1 MSSSLILHP
10 MNLLVLQNELEIYSL
25 NSQLFS
31 DKINKRSNFKL
42 ISSKHLIDI
51 STVMNII
58 IRSFLFLM
66 FRSTLMRNLL
76 LENRETMEG
85 LIESS

>member
-1 MSSSLILHP
+1 
-10 MNLLVLQNELEIYSL
+10 MNLLVFQNELEIYSL

-31 DKINKRSNFKL
+31 DKINKYSNFKL
-42 ISSKHLIDI
+42 ISSKYLIDI

-58 IRSFLFLM
+58 IRSFLFPM

>member
-1 MSSSLILHP
+1 

-31 DKINKRSNFKL
+31 DKVNKRSNFKL

-51 STVMNII
+51 ST
-58 IRSFLFLM
+58 
-66 FRSTLMRNLL
+66 
-76 LENRETMEG
+76 
-85 LIESS
+85 

>member
-1 MSSSLILHP
+1 
-10 MNLLVLQNELEIYSL
+10 MNLLVFQNELEIYSL

-42 ISSKHLIDI
+42 ISSKYLIDI

-58 IRSFLFLM
+58 IRSFLFPM
-66 FRSTLMRNLL
+66 FRSTLMCNLL
-76 LENRETMEG
+76 FENRETMEG

>member
-1 MSSSLILHP
+1 

-31 DKINKRSNFKL
+31 DKVNKRSNFKL

-58 IRSFLFLM
+58 IRSFLFPM
-66 FRSTLMRNLL
+66 FRSTLMCNLL
-76 LENRETMEG
+76 FENRETMEG

>member
-31 DKINKRSNFKL
+31 DKVNKRSNFKL
-42 ISSKHLIDI
+42 ISSKYLIDI

-58 IRSFLFLM
+58 IRSFLFPM

>member
-1 MSSSLILHP
+1 
-10 MNLLVLQNELEIYSL
+10 
-25 NSQLFS
+25 
-31 DKINKRSNFKL
+31 
-42 ISSKHLIDI
+42 
-51 STVMNII
+51 MNII
-58 IRSFLFLM
+58 ITSFLFPM

>member
-1 MSSSLILHP
+1 

-31 DKINKRSNFKL
+31 DKINKHSNFKL
-42 ISSKHLIDI
+42 ISSKYLIDI

-58 IRSFLFLM
+58 IRSFLFPM

>member
-1 MSSSLILHP
+1 
-10 MNLLVLQNELEIYSL
+10 MNLLVFQNELEIYSL

-31 DKINKRSNFKL
+31 DKINKISNFKL

-58 IRSFLFLM
+58 IRSFLFPM

>member
-31 DKINKRSNFKL
+31 DKVSNFKL

>member
-1 MSSSLILHP
+1 

-42 ISSKHLIDI
+42 ISSKHLTIDI

-58 IRSFLFLM
+58 IRSFLFPM